1 MNLQIIQQLM
11 KSGNP
16 MQSIMNMM
24 NPQQKMIAQQFLN
37 NPNRA
42 QALEELKKQY
52 NVSDDQI
59 KAISKFINS

>member
-1 MNLQIIQQLM
+1 M